1 MTIPKDAKHVTNE
14 SIFGA
19 ISYMLFAMFLFM
31 TANTIVKYLG
41 GLNPSPAQIVFF
53 RNLIP
58 LIGMSIYF
66 YARHKKLPK
75 IDCNVVKDFG
85 LRSLFSTVGLSCLFY
100 AYMHGNLSDVTA
112 ISFTSPLF
120 ISLLAIPLLHETLT
134 WQRLVGLLIGF
145 SGAVLI
151 TNPSGSVDV
160 LPGICALLY
169 ASSGA
174 YLMVTDRKLRHYY
187 TGVEI
192 VFYFSLGCVLIGS
205 IPTFILWTM
214 PSAIEWSALGI
225 IGILGGVAQL
235 CIALAYRRARATLV
249 AQTAYIS
256 VVIAA
261 VYNYFLFD
269 TSPTIRLFIG
279 MFMITA
285 GGIYIVMLE
294 QREKSAS

>member
-1 MTIPKDAKHVTNE
+1 MTIPKDAKHVTSE
-14 SIFGA
+14 SISFA
-19 ISYMLFAMFLFM
+19 ISYMLFAMFLFT
-31 TANTIVKYLG
+31 TANTVVKYLG
-41 GLNPSPAQIVFF
+41 GLNPQPVQIVFF

-58 LIGMSIYF
+58 LLGVSIYF

-75 IDCNVVKDFG
+75 VDRDVVKNFG
-85 LRSLFSTVGLSCLFY
+85 LRSLFSTCGLSCLFY

-120 ISLLAIPLLHETLT
+120 ISILAIPLLQEILT
-134 WQRLVGLLIGF
+134 WQRLLGLLIGF
-145 SGAVLI
+145 SGALVI
-151 TNPSGSVDV
+151 TNPSGSVDFF
-160 LPGICALLY
+160 PGISALLY
-169 ASSGA
+169 ACSAA

-187 TGVEI
+187 SGVEI
-192 VFYFSLGCVLIGS
+192 VYFFSLGCVLIS
-205 IPTFILWTM
+205 AIPTFIGWTM
-214 PSAIEWSALGI
+214 PSFIEWGALGI
-225 IGILGGVAQL
+225 IGVLGGFAQL

-269 TSPTIRLFIG
+269 TSPTVRLGVG

-285 GGIYIVMLE
+285 GGIYIVLLE
-294 QREKSAS
+294 QREKSTS